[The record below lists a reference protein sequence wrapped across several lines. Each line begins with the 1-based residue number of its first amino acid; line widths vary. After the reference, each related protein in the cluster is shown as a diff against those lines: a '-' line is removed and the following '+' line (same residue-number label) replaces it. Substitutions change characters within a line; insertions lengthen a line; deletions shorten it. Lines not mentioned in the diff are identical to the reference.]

1 MVLTQLMAAVH
12 TRVYWYLMVT
22 ILALV
27 LVTDIAP
34 IMMVGATVL
43 LTLLMAT
50 VLELIVL
57 TEATVVLVLVAD
69 IEPK

>member
-1 MVLTQLMAAVH
+1 MAAVH

-57 TEATVVLVLVAD
+57 AEAIVVPVLVAD